1 MAKIE
6 KGGLGMTEF
15 KKYKH
20 KESGEECSLMMESG
34 EFVKIFFPD
43 NQGEENGD
51 YDQVRIL
58 NKQKFL
64 EQYEPIN

>member
-1 MAKIE
+1 
-6 KGGLGMTEF
+6 MTEF

-20 KESGEECSLMMESG
+20 KKSGEECSLMMELG
-34 EFVKIFFPD
+34 EFVKIFFSD

>member
-1 MAKIE
+1 
-6 KGGLGMTEF
+6 MTNF

-20 KESGEECSLMMESG
+20 KKSGEECSLMMESG
-34 EFVKIFFPD
+34 EFVKIFFSD

>member
-1 MAKIE
+1 
-6 KGGLGMTEF
+6 MTEF

-20 KESGEECSLMMESG
+20 KKSGEECSLMIESG
-34 EFVKIFFPD
+34 EFVKIFFSD